1 MYEKKFINS
10 LICRQKNTQH
20 LCEVQIKDESSSD
33 TPIPVGNSV
42 TDQPAKSNAAETETD
57 KKSSQTQRI
66 HLNDDGLTA
75 FTNPLTNS
83 FDVLNML
90 RNSSMTTNNLLN
102 NKYSD
107 EIQLI
112 IEMQA
117 KEHALR
123 MDILRA
129 QLDTAKLNR
138 DIAEINKIILL
149 RGLQNE
155 NE

>member
-1 MYEKKFINS
+1 M
-10 LICRQKNTQH
+10 
-20 LCEVQIKDESSSD
+20 QIKDESSSD
-33 TPIPVGNSV
+33 TPIPVANCV
-42 TDQPAKSNAAETETD
+42 TSDQPAKSNAADETD
-57 KKSSQTQRI
+57 KKSKTQRY

-90 RNSSMTTNNLLN
+90 RNSSMTTNNLFN

-123 MDILRA
+123 MDILKA

>member
-1 MYEKKFINS
+1 M
-10 LICRQKNTQH
+10 
-20 LCEVQIKDESSSD
+20 QIKDESSSD
-33 TPIPVGNSV
+33 TPIPVGNSIT
-42 TDQPAKSNAAETETD
+42 TDQRANANTADETD
-57 KKSSQTQRI
+57 TKTKTQRI
-66 HLNDDGLTA
+66 HSNDDGLTA

-90 RNSSMTTNNLLN
+90 RNSTMTTNNLFN

-123 MDILRA
+123 MDILKA

>member
-1 MYEKKFINS
+1 M
-10 LICRQKNTQH
+10 
-20 LCEVQIKDESSSD
+20 CEVQIKDESSSND
-33 TPIPVGNSV
+33 TAPNTTQENHINDVDNDDDDKV
-42 TDQPAKSNAAETETD
+42 KSP
-57 KKSSQTQRI
+57 KKSKQT
-66 HLNDDGLTA
+66 HDDSFST
-75 FTNPLTNS
+75 FTNPLSTS
-83 FDVLNML
+83 FDVLNLL
-90 RNSSMTTNNLLN
+90 RNSSASTTNLFNS
-102 NKYSD
+102 KYTD

-155 NE
+155 QD